1 MNQFVLFLNLRK
13 RLLTVCLLISSLLCN
28 AQEEQG
34 PLLFRFIGI
43 PENYLQS
50 EFIRK
55 ALETANSQNKD
66 EELIAFNE
74 AYKFYEAHEDEI
86 LQNLQIEE
94 TKKYYLRT
102 KELKAAKRMSIFSA
116 IAEGV
121 SSAAIG
127 AADAVQANKAARAA
141 AKAEQQMSSAER
153 LAYYQNKNANTS
165 SNLKS
170 TQNQVQSNTFNQT
183 NSEAK
188 QVAAQYRQMAKRTT
202 DAITAEA
209 YMRQADE
216 IERTGVVPKT
226 TNSSNNKETVVRG
239 STSVNGVMA
248 TVTLKVIYNYQ
259 GVYPLVSALQVN
271 TPVVQGSNA
280 ITTSSWEYHNE
291 IAQLTDTRYDGE
303 MARNYKYKYTYK
315 PTFAQST
322 ITVYF

>member
-1 MNQFVLFLNLRK
+1 
-13 RLLTVCLLISSLLCN
+13 
-28 AQEEQG
+28 
-34 PLLFRFIGI
+34 
-43 PENYLQS
+43 
-50 EFIRK
+50 
-55 ALETANSQNKD
+55 
-66 EELIAFNE
+66 
-74 AYKFYEAHEDEI
+74 
-86 LQNLQIEE
+86 
-94 TKKYYLRT
+94 
-102 KELKAAKRMSIFSA
+102 
-116 IAEGV
+116 
-121 SSAAIG
+121 
-127 AADAVQANKAARAA
+127 
-141 AKAEQQMSSAER
+141 MSSAER